1 LRQGDR
7 ICYASYGDAAT
18 PAYRRRRCLHPGGAD
33 DYVAK
38 PFKPPE
44 LLARVKALLR
54 RTETPG
60 ADEALHAG
68 DLIVDPASFSV
79 TRGGKNVTLSTL
91 EFRLLYFLVAHP
103 NQVFSRDQ
111 LLDRVWG
118 IDRHV
123 IPRSVDVYI
132 RHLRKKV
139 LLPSGGGV
147 ALKTL
152 RDAGYL
158 LEVKKRV

>member
-1 LRQGDR
+1 M
-7 ICYASYGDAAT
+7 
-18 PAYRRRRCLHPGGAD
+18 
-33 DYVAK
+33 
-38 PFKPPE
+38 
-44 LLARVKALLR
+44 
-54 RTETPG
+54 
-60 ADEALHAG
+60 
-68 DLIVDPASFSV
+68 
-79 TRGGKNVTLSTL
+79 
-91 EFRLLYFLVAHP
+91 AHP

-132 RHLRKKV
+132 RPLRKKV
-139 LLPSGGGV
+139 LLPSGGV

>member
-1 LRQGDR
+1 MLPT
-7 ICYASYGDAAT
+7 AM
-18 PAYRRRRCLHPGGAD
+18 RRLLLIEDDDVCTLVAPTIMSPSRSSRRNCW
-33 DYVAK
+33 
-38 PFKPPE
+38 
-44 LLARVKALLR
+44 RVKALLR
-54 RTETPG
+54 RTGTPG